1 MRHCA
6 DARVKPM
13 IEILMA
19 ALITRIEPKA
29 PPTMPQPNV
38 VDQVRLAVLVVGLL
52 VALVFAATW
61 TGQAQV

>member
-29 PPTMPQPNV
+29 PPTMPQPDA
-38 VDQVRLAVLVVGLL
+38 VDQLRLAVLLLGLL
-52 VALVFAATW
+52 AAFVFAAAW
-61 TGQAQV
+61 